1 MLVLAIEDDPA
12 ILRLLERGLS
22 AYGYE
27 YASAEDGE
35 HGASRVLEGDVE
47 LVLLDISLPGIDG
60 HEVLRRIREHKPML
74 PVLMLTARDELRS
87 KVASLGAGA
96 DDYLTKPFELEELM
110 ARIGALT
117 RRSEGT
123 APSRIEAGDLVLDLL
138 SRWAWRGDRRIEL
151 SAREFMLLEYL
162 LRNAGQVISREQILS
177 EVWEY
182 DFDPGSNSVDV
193 YVRYLRRKLDQPGK
207 PSLISTVRGAG
218 YRFDPPDLPATPET
232 SDTPGDSA

>member
-117 RRSEGT
+117 RRSE
-123 APSRIEAGDLVLDLL
+123 
-138 SRWAWRGDRRIEL
+138 
-151 SAREFMLLEYL
+151 
-162 LRNAGQVISREQILS
+162 
-177 EVWEY
+177 
-182 DFDPGSNSVDV
+182 
-193 YVRYLRRKLDQPGK
+193 
-207 PSLISTVRGAG
+207 
-218 YRFDPPDLPATPET
+218 
-232 SDTPGDSA
+232 